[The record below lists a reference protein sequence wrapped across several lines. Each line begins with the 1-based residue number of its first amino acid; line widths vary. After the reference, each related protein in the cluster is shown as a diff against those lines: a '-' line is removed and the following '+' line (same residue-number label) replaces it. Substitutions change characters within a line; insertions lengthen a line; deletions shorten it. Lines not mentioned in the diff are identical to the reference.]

1 MTPRSPVITLAI
13 AGACFVAGWV
23 ARGDRSP
30 RAEYGRLSPVDAPCA
45 VRGRPVRAVSDVA
58 AGARLFDEPAEGRSA
73 AVFRRRGGTAELW
86 MARGPIDDE
95 VHVAATTYQLEWR
108 EPAGW
113 VVKDCVHQ
121 VGRRS

>member
-1 MTPRSPVITLAI
+1 MSPRSLFIPLAV
-13 AGACFVAGWV
+13 AAAAFVAGWV

-30 RAEYGRLSPVDAPCA
+30 RAEYGRLSSTNAPCA
-45 VRGRPVRAVSDVA
+45 VRGRPVGAVADLA

-108 EPAGW
+108 QPEGW
-113 VVKDCVHQ
+113 VVKDCVHH